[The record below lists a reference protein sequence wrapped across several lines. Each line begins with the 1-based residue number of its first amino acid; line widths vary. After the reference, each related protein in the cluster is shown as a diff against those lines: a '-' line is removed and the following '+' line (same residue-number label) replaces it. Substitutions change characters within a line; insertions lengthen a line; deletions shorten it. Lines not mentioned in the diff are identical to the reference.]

1 MDSKTDSSRED
12 DRTECLAESHA
23 QFMRDLIERGN
34 LHSQQAIDRFLAARL
49 KAKAASTPV
58 ALK

>member
-1 MDSKTDSSRED
+1 MDTSRED
-12 DRTECLAESHA
+12 DRTEYLAESHA

-34 LHSQQAIDRFLAARL
+34 LRSQQAIDRFLAARL

-58 ALK
+58 VLK